1 MNPISIVWGS
11 VQDFHP
17 YADCFRLSRTIG
29 RIASLLLLIWVAP
42 LPAERLRKETVEAF
56 DKYVRKNEA
65 RLDQELKGRGPFLW
79 IDGGQKRNKSNGDL
93 LRGQIEIH
101 RLNPDEATVPHGFI
115 HHWVALAFV
124 PDASVEQVGSAAMY
138 YDGYEHFHKPY
149 VLQSK
154 LIQREG
160 NHSIFSLTLK
170 FKKVKEVVLDTQHA
184 MRCYKLD
191 AERAYTRTSAT
202 KVQQIKNAGKDSEK
216 MFEAGD
222 KENEGFLWRY
232 RSYWRFQ
239 KGMIDK
245 TVGTY
250 VQCESVALSMRKPKS
265 WNPFKLAFNAV
276 VNDSVQGI
284 HEDFA
289 ENLVVNNRKAT
300 LELLKT
306 RSADDP
312 LWRAAHEC
320 ATAPGPP

>member
-1 MNPISIVWGS
+1 MRLLTALNV
-11 VQDFHP
+11 
-17 YADCFRLSRTIG
+17 LSRSNAE
-29 RIASLLLLIWVAP
+29 RKSLLIS
-42 LPAERLRKETVEAF
+42 
-56 DKYVRKNEA
+56 D
-65 RLDQELKGRGPFLW
+65 
-79 IDGGQKRNKSNGDL
+79 
-93 LRGQIEIH
+93 
-101 RLNPDEATVPHGFI
+101 
-115 HHWVALAFV
+115 
-124 PDASVEQVGSAAMY
+124 

-191 AERAYTRTSAT
+191 AERAYARTSAT
-202 KVQQIKNAGKDSEK
+202 KVQQIKDAGKDSEK

-222 KENEGFLWRY
+222 KENEGFLWHY
-232 RSYWRFQ
+232 RSCWRFQ
-239 KGMIDK
+239 KGTIGK
-245 TVGTY
+245 TAGTY

-265 WNPFKLAFNAV
+265 WWNVYNPL
-276 VNDSVQGI
+276 VNNSVQDI

-289 ENLVVNNRKAT
+289 RDLVVNNREAT

-320 ATAPGPP
+320 ATAPGDP